1 MKIALAIFGAGVGYL
16 GLKDLEAVGMLWPF
30 VACPERVRGKN
41 DVFKIDNLAVSYGW
55 YKGYVANNK
64 SASEV
69 LKSVHYLSGLMGTTV
84 NVEHVDRVS
93 DEIADLADELS
104 RKTVSSS
111 KSVDQWRV
119 DGYILKWLE
128 NPAGGKS
135 LGREHVKELRES
147 CP

>member
-1 MKIALAIFGAGVGYL
+1 MLREQVFLDRIGKKYSTIMRIKEWPVSAKIALAIFGAGVGYL

-41 DVFKIDNLAVSYGW
+41 DVFKIDNLAVLYGW
-55 YKGYVANNK
+55 YKGYVAK
-64 SASEV
+64 G

-111 KSVDQWRV
+111 KSVDQ
-119 DGYILKWLE
+119 
-128 NPAGGKS
+128 
-135 LGREHVKELRES
+135 
-147 CP
+147 

>member
-1 MKIALAIFGAGVGYL
+1 M
-16 GLKDLEAVGMLWPF
+16 
-30 VACPERVRGKN
+30 
-41 DVFKIDNLAVSYGW
+41 
-55 YKGYVANNK
+55 ANYK

-69 LKSVHYLSGLMGTTV
+69 LKSVHNLSGLMGTTV

-93 DEIADLADELS
+93 DKIADLAHELS

-119 DGYILKWLE
+119 NGYILKWLE

-135 LGREHVKELRES
+135 LGREHVKEFRKS